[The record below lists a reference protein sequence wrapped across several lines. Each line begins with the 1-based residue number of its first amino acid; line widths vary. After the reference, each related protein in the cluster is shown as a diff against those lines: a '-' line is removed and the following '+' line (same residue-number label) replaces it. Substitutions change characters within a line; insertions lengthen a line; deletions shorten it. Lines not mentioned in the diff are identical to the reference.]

1 MFHQAFWRIRSIS
14 PSSKAVNA
22 SILKPARLF
31 ALLCLPYLL
40 LSVCS
45 PSLHTCIDEEP
56 DTHPLKAG
64 FPGSP
69 GGSFE
74 SAHVWHTAKWHKP
87 HHHRQCAACLWTKS
101 AIGDIQVRTAL
112 SFTKTT
118 IPFVLATRE
127 LYPSTTIHTILP
139 RAPPIS

>member
-14 PSSKAVNA
+14 PSSNAASA
-22 SILKPARLF
+22 SILKPARLI

-69 GGSFE
+69 GSSSE

-87 HHHRQCAACLWTKS
+87 HHQQCAACLWTKS
-101 AIGDIQVRTAL
+101 AIGDIQVCTAL

-118 IPFVLATRE
+118 IPFVLATTE
-127 LYPSTTIHTILP
+127 FHYSATIHSLLP
-139 RAPPIS
+139 RAPPIG